1 MFWIVLFTHTVWLTL
16 AVGQMYTKE
25 PIEPW
30 EANSLQELYEYMQ
43 QYLKDLMLEINKPVV
58 ECQHCNGLGCIT
70 KTIGTNERGG

>member
-30 EANSLQELYEYMQ
+30 RYFLAVPSAF
-43 QYLKDLMLEINKPVV
+43 
-58 ECQHCNGLGCIT
+58 
-70 KTIGTNERGG
+70 KTFGG